1 MPTITP
7 DILNARREDKAA
19 LHDLQSVLNNTTGF
33 PPSLVDPNGEHAELP
48 PSAVALLR
56 DGIAMLRRGVGVRL
70 VPVHR
75 ELSTQ
80 EAADMLNVSRQY
92 LVRLLED
99 GKIPFSRTGNRRRIA
114 VEDVMSFKET
124 RDAARLKGLAELVQM
139 DQDAG
144 LYALEA
150 EEAKP

>member
-7 DILNARREDKAA
+7 DMLKARREDKAA
-19 LHDLQSVLNNTTGF
+19 LLDLQSVLDNAAGGL
-33 PPSLVDPNGEHAELP
+33 PSLVDSKGKHAELP

-56 DGIAMLRRGVGVRL
+56 DGIAMFRRGVGVRL

-80 EAADMLNVSRQY
+80 EAADVLNVSRQY
-92 LVRLLED
+92 LVRLLDD

-114 VEDVMSFKET
+114 MEDVMNFKQA
-124 RDAARLKGLAELVQM
+124 RDDARLKGLAELAQM
-139 DQDAG
+139 DEDAG
-144 LYALEA
+144 LYDLEA

>member
-1 MPTITP
+1 
-7 DILNARREDKAA
+7 
-19 LHDLQSVLNNTTGF
+19 
-33 PPSLVDPNGEHAELP
+33 
-48 PSAVALLR
+48 VALLR
-56 DGIAMLRRGVGVRL
+56 DGIAMFRRGVGVRL

-80 EAADMLNVSRQY
+80 EAADVLNVSRQY

-114 VEDVMSFKET
+114 MGDVLNFKQA
-124 RDAARLKGLAELVQM
+124 RDDARLRGLAELARM
-139 DQDAG
+139 DEDAG
-144 LYALEA
+144 LYAREA